1 MMMKKKYNKRF
12 TKTEKVDPKRARDL
26 LATMKHN
33 RKVTRTVV
41 ADYARQMREGL
52 WRSTSQGLIINW
64 FGELMNG
71 QHRLLAVIESGK
83 TIEIDI
89 TYGEDPDNFMVLD
102 KHRKRDLKDDLSI
115 AGVEY
120 PRETAAMYRIYLDLI
135 QTKPDRY
142 IAFGGRTRWGWKPES
157 AIEWA
162 KKNKAKIIHVIQKCK
177 QKQARPVLRPP
188 AIMMALYYRLYEIN
202 PEDADAFFEELV
214 KGCKTGP
221 VAKLR
226 EALEALMLERVR
238 GSTPPRY
245 MWAALVIK
253 AWNAYV
259 EGRRLRTLTFD
270 GGNEPFP
277 TVSTLE

>member
-1 MMMKKKYNKRF
+1 MSKKHAKRF
-12 TKTEKVDPKRARDL
+12 TKTERVGPQRAREL
-26 LATMKHN
+26 LATMRHN

-52 WRSTSQGLIINW
+52 WRSTSQGLIVDWNNQ
-64 FGELMNG
+64 LMNG

-83 TIEIDI
+83 TIEVDV

-115 AGVEY
+115 AGVDY
-120 PRETAAMYRIYLDLI
+120 PAETSRLYRIYLDLM

-142 IAFGGRTRWGWKPES
+142 IAFGGRTRWGWKPET

-162 KKNKAKIIHVIQKCK
+162 KENRAQLIHVIQKCK
-177 QKQARPVLRPP
+177 TVQAKQFLRPP
-188 AIMMALYYRLYEIN
+188 AIMMALYYRLYELN
-202 PEDADAFFEELV
+202 PTDADEFFAELI
-214 KGCKTGP
+214 KGCATGP
-221 VAKLR
+221 VGKLR
-226 EALEALMLERVR
+226 ESLDELMLERVK

-259 EGRRLRTLTFD
+259 QGKRLRQLKFD
-270 GGNEPFP
+270 GGYEPFP
-277 TVSTLE
+277 LIENVA